1 MPEGSVDVGEVLR
14 FLRWEFVPF
23 ALLLLGGILLAQ
35 QVSRR
40 LLDDLGERF
49 TEWRLTLKKVSAIGR
64 LLLFVAGTGI
74 AVASVLDLRSE
85 ALFALLGT
93 IGLAVGFAFKDVLAS
108 LMAGV
113 LLLLDEPFQVGDRVS
128 FKGYYG
134 EIVSIGFRSVRLVTL
149 DDNLVTIPNSA
160 FLTDAVASANAGA
173 LDCMVVVPIHIA
185 SADDFV
191 LARRLVAE
199 AGWTSRYVYL
209 QKPLVTTLREGFVD
223 RHFVTTIDLKAYV
236 FDARYEKAFVSDVTE
251 RVKLALR
258 QHGFTPLGPG
268 LGVVATPP
276 VDQAAQSAKP

>member
-1 MPEGSVDVGEVLR
+1 MPEGAVDVGDVLR
-14 FLRWEFVPF
+14 FLRWEFIPF
-23 ALLLLGGILLAQ
+23 ALLLVGGVILAQ

-49 TEWRLTLKKVSAIGR
+49 TEWRLTLKKISAIGR
-64 LLLFVAGTGI
+64 LLLFVVGAGI

-85 ALFALLGT
+85 ALFALFGT

-113 LLLLDEPFQVGDRVS
+113 LLLIDEPFQVGDRVS

-160 FLTDAVASANAGA
+160 FLTEAVASANAGA
-173 LDCMVVVPIHIA
+173 LDCMVVVSVHIA
-185 SADDFV
+185 ASDDFV
-191 LARRLVAE
+191 LARRLIAE
-199 AGWTSRYVYL
+199 AGSTSRYVYL

-258 QHGFTPLGPG
+258 RHGFTALGPG
-268 LGVVATPP
+268 LGVVAT
-276 VDQAAQSAKP
+276 AAGELAGESAEA